1 MMLVL
6 LLADQLWI
14 IKVCTLEERIAILGH
29 NDITTDMKE
38 LKEEMDSGK
47 IYFIPIVGSL
57 TISIWTENLS
67 QELSFHPMRVS
78 EQT

>member
-47 IYFIPIVGSL
+47 I
-57 TISIWTENLS
+57 
-67 QELSFHPMRVS
+67 
-78 EQT
+78 